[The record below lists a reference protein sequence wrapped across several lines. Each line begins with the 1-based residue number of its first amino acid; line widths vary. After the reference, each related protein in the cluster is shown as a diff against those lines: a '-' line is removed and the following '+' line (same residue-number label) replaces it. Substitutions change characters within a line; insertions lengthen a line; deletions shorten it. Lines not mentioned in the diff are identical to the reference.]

1 MILTTLY
8 VVPAIFAMRCSKA
21 ATKAK
26 TGRKM
31 AKIIF
36 PVRDCE
42 SQNDLR
48 NALSSFIVE
57 ELFNYFSCIL
67 HSIFAFQICRTS
79 DSVKNQLYKRRKR
92 FLGYIHT
99 QRWLG
104 DNAA

>member
-1 MILTTLY
+1 MSY
-8 VVPAIFAMRCSKA
+8 YKEE
-21 ATKAK
+21 KQKK

-36 PVRDCE
+36 PVKDCE

-67 HSIFAFQICRTS
+67 HSIFAFS
-79 DSVKNQLYKRRKR
+79 DLQNIR
-92 FLGYIHT
+92 FCQEPIV
-99 QRWLG
+99 
-104 DNAA
+104 